1 MKITKMITIDMELI
15 AKLEGI
21 NVSDI
26 CNKAL
31 HKLVDKEE
39 IEHMTIEELQKLKAQ
54 IKAKKIYDKEME
66 KINNG

>member
-1 MKITKMITIDMELI
+1 MITIDMELI